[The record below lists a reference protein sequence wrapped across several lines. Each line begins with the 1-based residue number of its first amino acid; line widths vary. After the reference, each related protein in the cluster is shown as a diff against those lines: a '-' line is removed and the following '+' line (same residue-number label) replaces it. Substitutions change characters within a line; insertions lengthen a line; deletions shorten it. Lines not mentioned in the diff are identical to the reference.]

1 MTVHVDRRSGVVLL
15 VMTAALAN
23 LPRNIVLAAQ
33 VDGAGTLQTVRRVV
47 LPNVR
52 PAFLLATL
60 VAIVSGLNVFDLIF
74 VLTGG
79 GPLYRTET
87 LALSM
92 YRLTF
97 RLGDVGPGAAIT
109 AILLVVS
116 VFIAV
121 LYVVGWQR
129 EARRWK

>member
-1 MTVHVDRRSGVVLL
+1 VVLL
-15 VMTAALAN
+15 VMTGALTH

-33 VDGAGTLQTVRRVV
+33 VDGAGSLTTIRRIV

-60 VAIVSGLNVFDLIF
+60 VAIVSGLNTFDLIF

-79 GPLYRTET
+79 GPVYRTET

-97 RLGDVGPGAAIT
+97 KLGDVGPGSAVT
-109 AILLVVS
+109 SILLLLS
-116 VFIAV
+116 IAIAIA
-121 LYVVGWQR
+121 YVIAWQR